1 VTTSEAVP
9 RQARD
14 VMAFGQEAGRVLS
27 DGRVVGRAEPFA
39 KIFQSSRLVKQAV
52 GLTAWGI
59 LEDIALDATLDVE
72 GRLVAE
78 TNARRIA
85 ANLNLNK
92 ETVSRHLARLRE
104 FGFVL
109 HEEVRHRGT
118 GRYETARYV
127 LDPSAC
133 LERFTTTPRRQPP
146 RSEPCTENP
155 VTVKPVSGRPVH
167 GRTGH
172 GESVH
177 QEQDVV
183 VEDPEEEQQQQT
195 PANTAELVALGIDA
209 DLASALAGRYS
220 PARVHD
226 VAQAARRQ
234 ARRNPAGWAIRA
246 LEGGW
251 AISGSCAAAT
261 DANPARGW
269 HTPAAPTDDSDEVEQ
284 RWQAWDLA
292 VSAALDDEQLGR
304 AVTLARS
311 ALPPASRI
319 GPAVRTQLIRW
330 AAKRFVDA
338 DAEEL
343 HTVLRDALETDQP
356 KGTPGPVER
365 DLPAPPV
372 AVGTARPLR
381 QRIAVLLPTSA
392 SEGGQP

>member
-1 VTTSEAVP
+1 MTSEAVP

-92 ETVSRHLARLRE
+92 ETVTRHLARLRA

-133 LERFTTTPRRQPP
+133 LERFTATPRRQPP

-155 VTVKPVSGRPVH
+155 VTVKPSVRKTRTRP
-167 GRTGH
+167 
-172 GESVH
+172 
-177 QEQDVV
+177 
-183 VEDPEEEQQQQT
+183 
-195 PANTAELVALGIDA
+195 N
-209 DLASALAGRYS
+209 
-220 PARVHD
+220 
-226 VAQAARRQ
+226 
-234 ARRNPAGWAIRA
+234 
-246 LEGGW
+246 
-251 AISGSCAAAT
+251 
-261 DANPARGW
+261 
-269 HTPAAPTDDSDEVEQ
+269 
-284 RWQAWDLA
+284 
-292 VSAALDDEQLGR
+292 
-304 AVTLARS
+304 RS
-311 ALPPASRI
+311 R
-319 GPAVRTQLIRW
+319 
-330 AAKRFVDA
+330 
-338 DAEEL
+338 
-343 HTVLRDALETDQP
+343 
-356 KGTPGPVER
+356 
-365 DLPAPPV
+365 
-372 AVGTARPLR
+372 
-381 QRIAVLLPTSA
+381 
-392 SEGGQP
+392 